1 MAGGECI
8 IIQKRS
14 KFKVVIYDEALCI
27 TKYKII
33 GGKGKSG
40 RKQGSK
46 QNGEDEGKQIDA
58 DNGSTYDFIDGVTG
72 CV

>member
-1 MAGGECI
+1 MYNHSEAKQI
-8 IIQKRS
+8 RS
-14 KFKVVIYDEALCI
+14 GYIWRSLVYN
-27 TKYKII
+27 II